1 MSVTLINAF
10 TVPED
15 QASAFLEDFQ
25 KMAAIFAQ
33 APGFI
38 ETHLHRNTGVGNDTF
53 RFINIARWESAEAWH
68 SSHAAHP
75 PTEYAIPGVQ
85 GHPAIYECIVDMEY
99 QGDRTDVPP
108 GRVEGDFFQRLRA
121 S

>member
-38 ETHLHRNTGVGNDTF
+38 ETHLHRNTGIGDPTF
-53 RFINIARWESAEAWH
+53 RFINIAVWESAEAWKAALK
-68 SSHAAHP
+68 SAMPGRNGLPGIEAHP
-75 PTEYAIPGVQ
+75 AL
-85 GHPAIYECIVDMEY
+85 YELAFHAQTHSEK
-99 QGDRTDVPP
+99 
-108 GRVEGDFFQRLRA
+108 
-121 S
+121 